1 MISADYAGTKDYRE
15 ELARALEVARQRLSP
30 RDFAGFSVGIARE
43 IDRLDLELS
52 KYYDVVFSLTKSW
65 ASLSAFRIPVIR
77 QELSSIRF
85 NSPTGAIRPSAAKI
99 QQLPYFSAV
108 NCVDSAC
115 AVAGGF

>member
-1 MISADYAGTKDYRE
+1 MILDCAGTKDYRE
-15 ELARALEVARQRLSP
+15 ELAKALEVARQRLAA

-43 IDRLDLELS
+43 IARLDLELS
-52 KYYDVVFSLTKSW
+52 KYCDVVFLTKSW
-65 ASLSAFRIPVIR
+65 ASLSAQRIPVVR

-115 AVAGGF
+115 GAAGGL